1 MKRWI
6 VALVIVILLFAVL
19 LLVRQQLD
27 TERSAVGRIVDSAIA
42 KDETAV
48 DLTTIVT
55 ELSKLSRLETARM
68 RVVNVSQVKQ
78 SYGIIPDMLAGDH
91 LTLMAV
97 GEVFAGVDL
106 SKISQEDVYL
116 DENGVITIVLPD
128 SEVLVSRIDNE
139 ETKVINR
146 DTGVLRSPDT
156 GLEGRARA
164 YAERQVREEAV
175 AKGILDLAQSNAE
188 EQLAEF
194 VTKLGAT
201 SVRFVRRAAGD
212 GEGRGESGR
221 ERTGES
227 ED

>member
-1 MKRWI
+1 MRRWI
-6 VALVIVILLFAVL
+6 VAIVLVVFLFAVL
-19 LLVRQQLD
+19 FFVRQRLFD
-27 TERSAVGRIVDSAIA
+27 ERSIAERLAATAVGQ
-42 KDETAV
+42 KETAV

-68 RVVNVSQVKQ
+68 RVVNVSQIRQ

-106 SKISQEDVYL
+106 SKLGAEDVYR
-116 DENGVITIVLPD
+116 DEEGVITIVLPD
-128 SEVLVSRIDNE
+128 SEVLVTRIDND

-146 DTGVLRSPDT
+146 DTGVFRSQDK

-164 YAERQVREEAV
+164 YAERQIRDEAV
-175 AKGILDLAQSNAE
+175 AKGILDLATANAE
-188 EQLAEF
+188 EKLAEF

-201 SVRFVRRAAGD
+201 SVRFVRRERGD
-212 GEGRGESGR
+212 V
-221 ERTGES
+221 ER
-227 ED
+227 

>member
-1 MKRWI
+1 MKRWL
-6 VALVIVILLFAVL
+6 VALVVVLLLFAAL

-27 TERSAVGRIVDSAIA
+27 VERSAVKTIVDTAVA
-42 KDETAV
+42 KEETAV

-55 ELSKLSRLETARM
+55 ELGKLSRLETASM
-68 RVVNVSQVKQ
+68 RVVNVSQIKQ

-106 SKISQEDVYL
+106 SKITQDDVYL
-116 DENGVITIVLPD
+116 DEDGVITIVLPAA
-128 SEVLVSRIDNE
+128 EVLVSRLDNE

-164 YAERQVREEAV
+164 YAEQQVRQESV
-175 AKGILDLAQSNAE
+175 AKGILDLAQANAE

-201 SVRFVRRAAGD
+201 SVRFVRPETRD
-212 GEGRGESGR
+212 PESS
-221 ERTGES
+221 ERR
-227 ED
+227 D